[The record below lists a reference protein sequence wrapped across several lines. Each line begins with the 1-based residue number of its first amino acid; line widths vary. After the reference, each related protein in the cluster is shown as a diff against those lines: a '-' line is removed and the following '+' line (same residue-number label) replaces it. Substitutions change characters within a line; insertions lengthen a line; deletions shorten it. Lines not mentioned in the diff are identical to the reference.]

1 MKYQR
6 KLGFAIIGCGL
17 IGNKRAGSL
26 PQGALKLAC
35 DLDSAKA
42 SALVAKYGGQVAT
55 KTSEVFRHAEVD
67 VVLVSAANAALAPL
81 TRLAVENGKH
91 VLVEKPGAVN
101 SKQLSEIESA
111 MAGSRA
117 MVRIGYNHR
126 FHPAFRKAYELVREA
141 DLGDLMFIRARYG
154 HGGRVGYEREWRA
167 DPKLSGGGEL
177 IDQGVHLIDLAAS
190 FMGEF
195 STIDGHA
202 TTYFWDMPVDD
213 NAFLS
218 LRTAAGQTAWLQ
230 VSCTE
235 WKNQFSFEIYFKR
248 AKLHIEGL
256 GGSYGLER
264 LSYYRMLPEM
274 GPPDTV
280 IYEFP
285 RSDTSWTLELD
296 EFLEDIRCHRV
307 PNPGL
312 REGRQVLEI
321 VERIYEKS
329 GYRW

>member
-26 PQGALKLAC
+26 PQGVLKLAC

-55 KTSEVFRHAEVD
+55 KTSEVFQNAEVD

-285 RSDTSWTLELD
+285 RSDTSWMLELD

-307 PNPGL
+307 PTPGL

-321 VERIYEKS
+321 VERIYENS